1 MFKPSWMYIQHRTNG
16 RLWTDVDWAAA
27 GTPEPPR
34 VSYLARGPGRH
45 SSTQWNP
52 LLHLVH
58 TVLWQT
64 RGPTSVVPNPS
75 LQHSKDLTR
84 HFLRGLPHIAK
95 VRASNPTITGISS
108 TPPPLTGTF
117 QFELSRGTAETPRL
131 LLELSGGLHFRNL
144 KISCELDG
152 CFRRMVEVVAVC
164 SSTLE
169 CLKITCTIVDGIVDS
184 VPSSS
189 RKLI

>member
-64 RGPTSVVPNPS
+64 RGPTSAVSNPS

-84 HFLRGLPHIAK
+84 HFLRGLFE
-95 VRASNPTITGISS
+95 ISS
-108 TPPPLTGTF
+108 RLVTLNFPDKKYSVGTRF
-117 QFELSRGTAETPRL
+117 
-131 LLELSGGLHFRNL
+131 
-144 KISCELDG
+144 
-152 CFRRMVEVVAVC
+152 
-164 SSTLE
+164 
-169 CLKITCTIVDGIVDS
+169 
-184 VPSSS
+184 
-189 RKLI
+189 